1 MTKKLSDIEQEAK
14 LRKQTFYDPTLDPV
28 FKKVFR
34 KKSTLIH
41 FLNTFLHLENE
52 SKITNVEQLSRTVRL
67 DDPKDGNAIGRF
79 DIHARTANGQFVD
92 VE

>member
-1 MTKKLSDIEQEAK
+1 MTECSRGRRR
-14 LRKQTFYDPTLDPV
+14 RKQTFYDPTLDPV

-52 SKITNVEQLSRTVRL
+52 SKITNVEQLLRTVKL
-67 DDPKDGNAIGRF
+67 DNPDGNAIGRF